1 MKNKL
6 LCFKILG
13 NIKMSYVEN
22 HIKLNDQFNHLCEK
36 DTRNEISFLEGS
48 FEWAKRRGL
57 VTFGLTIAI
66 FPLAILAPLG
76 DEKIS
81 LWVEKL
87 GMQADHRRAKAR
99 LYDRMAN
106 KENLEPS
113 LQKKYQQKSDKYRQ
127 KFQKRYQ
134 WIAEC
139 ISQVKPNL

>member
-76 DEKIS
+76 DEKCKRITG
-81 LWVEKL
+81 V
-87 GMQADHRRAKAR
+87 
-99 LYDRMAN
+99 
-106 KENLEPS
+106 
-113 LQKKYQQKSDKYRQ
+113 QKQG
-127 KFQKRYQ
+127 FT
-134 WIAEC
+134 IAWQ
-139 ISQVKPNL
+139 IKKI